1 MTIIFWFSVSLIIY
15 SYFGYPI
22 ILMILGFPKGLKVSK
37 GEITPTVSLLILAY
51 NEEKVIREKI
61 ENSLDLDYPRDRL
74 EIVVGSESTDRT
86 NEIVREYAE
95 KGIVLYSSGE
105 REGKQATI
113 YRLVPLLKGEI
124 VVFSDTNAIYQKD
137 AIRRLVQNFND
148 LTVGC
153 VCGELKYLNP
163 QGVSIGETE
172 GLYWKYEIF
181 IKKLESKVHSVLGAN
196 GSIYAIRKKL
206 YAPISKYRG
215 DDFEIPI
222 KIAQQGYGVIF
233 EPEAVSFEKT
243 SSTTKEEF
251 CRKVRIIAWVW
262 KSTLILIKDSLKPFK
277 GLLIFQL
284 ISHKLLRWLV
294 PIFLALL
301 FISNI
306 FLTSYLFYRILL
318 VVQIIFYLLSFWGY
332 IEDQRKNKLNR
343 IINVPYYFSMVNFAA
358 FLGFCKFILGRQG
371 NVWEKARV

>member
-1 MTIIFWFSVSLIIY
+1 MKIVFWLAVFLIVY

-22 ILMILGFPKGLKVSK
+22 ILMILGTVKRKK
-37 GEITPTVSLLILAY
+37 INKKEITPTVSLLVLAY

-61 ENSLDLDYPRDRL
+61 ENSLDLDYPGDKL
-74 EIVVGSESTDRT
+74 EIVVASESTDKT
-86 NEIVREYAE
+86 NEIVREYTE
-95 KGIVLYSSGE
+95 QGIILYSFKK
-105 REGKQATI
+105 REGKQVMI
-113 YRLVPLLKGEI
+113 YRVIPLLKGEI
-124 VVFSDTNAIYQKD
+124 VVLSDASALYKKD
-137 AIRRLVQNFND
+137 ALRKLVKDFND
-148 LTVGC
+148 PTIGC

-172 GLYWKYEIF
+172 GLYWRYETF
-181 IKKLESKVHSVLGAN
+181 IRKLESKVHSVLGAS

-206 YAPISKYRG
+206 YVPISKYRG

-222 KIAQQGYGVIF
+222 KIAQQGYGVIL

-251 CRKVRIIAWVW
+251 RRKVRIVAWFW

-294 PIFLALL
+294 PLFLALL

-306 FLTSYLFYRILL
+306 FLTSYLLYRILL
-318 VVQIIFYLLSFWGY
+318 LAQIIFYLLSFWGY

-371 NVWEKARV
+371 NVWEKTRV

>member
-1 MTIIFWFSVSLIIY
+1 MTIVFWLTVSLIIY

-22 ILMILGFPKGLKVSK
+22 ILMILGFRKGLKVSK
-37 GEITPTVSLLILAY
+37 GEITHTLSLLVLAH
-51 NEEKVIREKI
+51 NEERVIREKI
-61 ENSLDLDYPRDRL
+61 ENSLGLDYPRDKL
-74 EIVVGSESTDRT
+74 EVVVASESTDKT
-86 NEIVREYAE
+86 DEIVGEYSGQ
-95 KGIVLYSSGE
+95 GIVLYPFE
-105 REGKQATI
+105 KREGKQVTI
-113 YRLVPLLKGEI
+113 YRVIPLLKGEI
-124 VVFSDTNAIYQKD
+124 VVFSDANALYKKD
-137 AIRRLVQNFND
+137 ALRKLARNFSD
-148 LTVGC
+148 PTVGC
-153 VCGELKYLNP
+153 VCGELKYVNP
-163 QGVSIGETE
+163 QKASIGETE
-172 GLYWKYEIF
+172 GLYWRYEIF